1 MADRDRRIG
10 LNDPSIGPLPRT
22 ELLTELL
29 IDERRNV
36 LFVGEGDFSFTV
48 AFAAL
53 RKSKRSTASVHS
65 NIGTWDGIIATRY
78 EPAGGKP
85 APVLSKVKRSCVMNC
100 LNGHSAQTDPYIM
113 DKLDASSIFATLN
126 YVLHFS
132 FYTGCHFRCTNFYL
146 VIYSAAYSTLITP
159 CTSSICTINVRENP
173 WDSPLLR

>member
-53 RKSKRSTASVHS
+53 RESKRSTASVHS

-85 APVLSKVKRSCVMNC
+85 APVLRHELPERPQRPNGSLHHGQARCVKY
-100 LNGHSAQTDPYIM
+100 L
-113 DKLDASSIFATLN
+113 
-126 YVLHFS
+126 
-132 FYTGCHFRCTNFYL
+132 CHFKLCTTF
-146 VIYSAAYSTLITP
+146 
-159 CTSSICTINVRENP
+159 
-173 WDSPLLR
+173 